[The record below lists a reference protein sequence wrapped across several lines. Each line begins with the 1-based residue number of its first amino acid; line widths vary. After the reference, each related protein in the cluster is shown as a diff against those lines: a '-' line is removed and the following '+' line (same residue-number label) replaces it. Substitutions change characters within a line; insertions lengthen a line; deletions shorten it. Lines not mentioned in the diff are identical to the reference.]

1 MTVASPDITTLIVD
15 DQQDIRLLLRVLIDA
30 ADDGL
35 RVVGEAASGPEAII
49 EVERIKPLVIV
60 FDEMMPD
67 MTGVEA
73 AAEVH
78 RRLPT
83 QIMIL
88 CTAYLDEHVISR
100 ARAAGIN
107 AWLPKQDVTELPDL
121 IRDIVREQLA
131 AGPGTNRG

>member
-60 FDEMMPD
+60 FDEMMPE
-67 MTGVEA
+67 MSGVEA
-73 AAEVH
+73 ATHV
-78 RRLPT
+78 RRSRPA

-88 CTAYLDEHVISR
+88 CTAYLDDGVVDR
-100 ARAAGIN
+100 ARAAGMN
-107 AWLPKQDVTELPDL
+107 AWLAKQDVALLPDL
-121 IRDIVREQLA
+121 IRSVVAEA
-131 AGPGTNRG
+131 RG